1 MPKPV
6 FLKKCLRHII
16 APKTP
21 QNQNKTNTNAL
32 SFIKMFLKVCLY
44 SHILCVEGL
53 KSFTHIAKYT
63 KIIAYRKNIGLSSI
77 VFLI

>member
-1 MPKPV
+1 MHLPKFA
-6 FLKKCLRHII
+6 FLKKCPKLII
-16 APKTP
+16 KK
-21 QNQNKTNTNAL
+21 NNNAYSL
-32 SFIKMFLKVCLY
+32 SYIKMVLKAHLY